1 VYNNCAQRYAHKY
14 QQLLNL
20 YLVRFRLVFV
30 FFCKGLICIFVL
42 VWISLVFVVLVL
54 LVLVFSVLSRDIG
67 LEDRLQNDL
76 FCVEQDIK
84 LN

>member
-54 LVLVFSVLSRDIG
+54 LGLVFSVLSRYIG